1 MADAQGD
8 IERELAGLSS
18 VDQEFGEEATSLA
31 NAHRT
36 ATGRDTQHYQFPDTS
51 VLTRPIP
58 HFVPARGWR
67 RITWGLA
74 RKFGPPV
81 ATMRLRGRRTAF
93 VPRGCVLAGNVEDLL
108 DKSDGTSRTRLFFGN
123 SVHHEGS
130 LQGTL
135 THQLRP
141 GWSPER
147 LMWHCYVGEVLVA
160 DKSTVKVAG
169 GRRFL
174 RRRTAHDRALRL
186 SAAAE
191 SVVRLDGL
199 LYAKIGGGSAAQAD
213 HAAVADHCVRTG
225 VDAECAP
232 DPMLGVVRVKRRARQ
247 TDRVA
252 VIIPTRGT
260 SAHVFGSDRVLVE
273 VAIRSLLRCTSRVQ
287 LEFIVVAD
295 SETPSPARAALA
307 NIPDADIRI
316 IDYDRPFN
324 FAEKVNIGALST
336 DAEFLLFMNDDVEV
350 SNDGTIEALLAYF
363 CDDSIGQVAPIL
375 CFEDGT
381 VQSAGHLLNPAP
393 FDLYRGFPMDLR
405 GGDSMLHAARDVSS
419 AIAAFTVTRSQLF
432 REVGGLCMQFPNDYN
447 DVDFSLKLA
456 MLGKRTVVTPLV
468 RCFHFESKTR
478 TAVPEDESVALLG
491 RRWQHAI
498 ESDPHGNPHLAPFEF
513 IWVPTTGAG
522 PDLDAALGAKVEWDG
537 REWGELNKLDDR
549 HLHRTK
555 YFPKWVR
562 LVR

>member
-1 MADAQGD
+1 MADAHGD
-8 IERELAGLSS
+8 KERELVGLAS
-18 VDQEFGEEATSLA
+18 VDEEFGVAATFLA

-36 ATGRDTQHYQFPDTS
+36 ATGRDAQPYQFPDTS
-51 VLTRPIP
+51 VLAKPIP

-67 RITWGLA
+67 RITWGLV
-74 RKFGPPV
+74 RKFGPGV
-81 ATMRLRGRRTAF
+81 ATIRLRDGRTAF

-108 DKSDGTSRTRLFFGN
+108 DRCVGTSRTRLFFGN
-123 SVHHEGS
+123 SVHYEES
-130 LQGTL
+130 LHGAL

-141 GWSPER
+141 GWSSER

-160 DKSTVKVAG
+160 DKSTVKAAG
-169 GRRFL
+169 GKRFL
-174 RRRTAHDRALRL
+174 RGRSAHDRALRL
-186 SAAAE
+186 SDAAE
-191 SVVRLDGL
+191 SVVRVDGL
-199 LYAKIGGGSAAQAD
+199 LYAMIGGESAAQAD
-213 HAAVADHCVRTG
+213 HVAVADHCARTG
-225 VDAECAP
+225 VDAECTP
-232 DPMLGVVRVKRRARQ
+232 DPAHGVVRVKRRAHRA
-247 TDRVA
+247 DRIA

-260 SAHVFGSDRVLVE
+260 SAHVLGSDRVLVE
-273 VAIRSLLRCTSRVQ
+273 GAIRSLLQCTNLVQ

-295 SETPSPARAALA
+295 SETPPDARAALA

-316 IDYDRPFN
+316 IDYDSPFN

-393 FDLYRGFPMDLR
+393 FDLYRGYSVDLR

-419 AIAAFTVTRSQLF
+419 AIAAFTLTRSQLF
-432 REVGGLCMQFPNDYN
+432 REVGGLCMQFPRDYN

-491 RRWQHAI
+491 RRWQHVI
-498 ESDPHGNPHLAPFEF
+498 ENDPHGNPHLAPFEF
-513 IWVPTTGAG
+513 IWMPATCEG
-522 PDLDAALGAKVEWDG
+522 PDLDAALGAKAEWDG
-537 REWGELNKLDDR
+537 REWGELNERDDR

-562 LVR
+562 LER